1 MAPIRSAFCTSG
13 HGTCVSVYLSL
24 CLFLFSPMLCLIH
37 ECQLCLSPTS
47 QLVFLISDFDGVLVH
62 THMFLCI
69 RPAGATWRMPRSER
83 ALRCHL
89 KYRDRVP
96 LKILTRNR
104 SRTNKFI
111 IASSR

>member
-47 QLVFLISDFDGVLVH
+47 QQVFLISDFDGVLVH
-62 THMFLCI
+62 THTCFCVYALQVPRGGCRARKGLCVVTSNTGI
-69 RPAGATWRMPRSER
+69 ES
-83 ALRCHL
+83 H
-89 KYRDRVP
+89 
-96 LKILTRNR
+96 
-104 SRTNKFI
+104 
-111 IASSR
+111 